1 MILVFA
7 CATSDLLRTD
17 LPLDDPSQPWICEIA
32 AELVDAQGN
41 LLASFWT
48 PINSEGR
55 KIKDGAAEHHGITS
69 RDAAKQ
75 GVSEIAAL
83 GVLIGMANQ
92 AKVAVSFN
100 DHARN
105 VVSAV
110 LMRNRKSVEK
120 WMRPRLCFPDMREA
134 VRAACKIPSETEDG
148 QYRLPKLDEACSLL
162 LGEEPREGRKTAH
175 DDVARVRRLFLE
187 LKRQNLIEVVL

>member
-1 MILVFA
+1 MILIFA
-7 CATSDLLRTD
+7 CATSDVLRTD
-17 LPLDDPSQPWICEIA
+17 LPLDDPGQPWICEIA
-32 AELVDAQGN
+32 AELVDADGN
-41 LLASFWT
+41 PLASFWS

-55 KIKDGAAEHHGITS
+55 KIKDGAAEVHGITS
-69 RDAAKQ
+69 RDAAKH

-100 DHARN
+100 DHARK
-105 VVSAV
+105 VVASI
-110 LMRNRKSVEK
+110 LIRNRKSVEK
-120 WMRPRLCFPDMREA
+120 WMRPGLCFPELREA

-148 QYRLPKLDEACSLL
+148 QYRQPKIDEACSILL
-162 LGEEPREGRKTAH
+162 SEPSREGPKSAH
-175 DDVARVRRLFLE
+175 DDVQRVRRLFFE